1 MRDIQIS
8 RPVLIALVG
17 AVLLG
22 GFLFFK
28 PSSDDGAV
36 APPPTSV
43 QTAAT
48 GATAGSTSKT
58 GKTGKPGPSGATGAS
73 GPTMSASE
81 IAAAKRAAA
90 RKKLIAAA
98 EAAGIPLSVY
108 EPLQQ
113 GKSVIIFFWE
123 PSAQD
128 DQHVDEAVNE
138 VKQRR
143 GKSIVVIKEK
153 IANKSRYDGIAKVA
167 DITQT
172 PGLVILYGASADTW
186 QGYIDGDSLNT
197 RVTRLTGSS
206 N

>member
-28 PSSDDGAV
+28 PSSDDAV

-48 GATAGSTSKT
+48 GATGGSTGKAGAT
-58 GKTGKPGPSGATGAS
+58 GGTGAS
-73 GPTMSASE
+73 GPTMSAAE
-81 IAAAKRAAA
+81 IAAVKRAEA

-98 EAAGIPLSVY
+98 EAAGIPLPVY
-108 EPLQQ
+108 EPLHQ
-113 GKSVIIFFWE
+113 GKTVIIFFWE
-123 PSAQD
+123 PKAQD
-128 DQHVDEAVNE
+128 DQHVNQSVDEVA
-138 VKQRR
+138 KHR
-143 GKSIVVIKEK
+143 GKSLVVIKEK
-153 IANKSRYDGIAKVA
+153 IENKSRYDGIAKVA

-172 PGLVILYGASADTW
+172 PGLVILYGDQADTW
-186 QGYIDGDSLNT
+186 QGYIDGDALNV
-197 RVTRLTGSS
+197 RVTRLTGTSG
-206 N
+206 

>member
-28 PSSDDGAV
+28 PSSDDAAV

-48 GATAGSTSKT
+48 GATGGSTAKA
-58 GKTGKPGPSGATGAS
+58 GATGAT
-73 GPTMSASE
+73 GPTQSASE
-81 IAAAKRAAA
+81 IAAAKRAEA
-90 RKKLIAAA
+90 RKALIAAA
-98 EAAGIPLSVY
+98 EAAGIPLNVY

-113 GKSVIIFFWE
+113 GKTVMIFFWE
-123 PSAQD
+123 PKAQD
-128 DQHVDEAVNE
+128 DQHVNQAVDE
-138 VKQRR
+138 VKKHR
-143 GKSIVVIKEK
+143 GKSLVVIKEK
-153 IANKSRYDGIAKVA
+153 IEHKSRYDGIAKVA
-167 DITQT
+167 EITQT
-172 PGLVILYGASADTW
+172 PGLVILYGPKADTW
-186 QGYIDGDSLNT
+186 QGYIDGNALNT